1 MVGCG
6 LNGSWSPGPFRIG
19 ESYRDA
25 REAAPRHGSSP
36 ARAAARRMRAY
47 IERPR
52 RPRVNWNSVTPRDQS
67 RGR

>member
-1 MVGCG
+1 MIGHG
-6 LNGSWSPGPFRIG
+6 LTGSWSPGPFGIG
-19 ESYRDA
+19 ESSRDA
-25 REAAPRHGSSP
+25 RGAAPRHRSVP
-36 ARAAARRMRAY
+36 ARAAAPRMRAY